1 MYGLKHTK
9 TQIAPQ
15 ITIPQKFFRERT
27 LRPPSLTIK
36 RFPLPTKNPVWNP
49 DAIIPQNVLGEV

>member
-15 ITIPQKFFRERT
+15 ITIPQTFFRERT
-27 LRPPSLTIK
+27 LRPPQLNVSPYQLKILYETLM
-36 RFPLPTKNPVWNP
+36 PLFHKMF
-49 DAIIPQNVLGEV
+49 LGEV